1 MIFFNLGLVYNYFFK
16 LTIGLHVGCQ
26 KNISASMLKTL
37 SYFKHMVAPTL
48 IKDILHQCNRVIAAA
63 YGSHVGM
70 TCLPDLVIIAK
81 DCENRAAGIL
91 ILHFAPRTRA
101 WEIGTMAAMN
111 EHDREEMLEILIN
124 GSYDAI
130 RALQARG
137 EFEPKMWLVK
147 RVRDADSIRKKLFSL
162 MGFDAPSSWMER
174 VLSDDGYIPFD
185 PFDTVL
191 MKRVI
196 QA

>member
-1 MIFFNLGLVYNYFFK
+1 MTRTV
-16 LTIGLHVGCQ
+16 
-26 KNISASMLKTL
+26 A
-37 SYFKHMVAPTL
+37 YFKHMVVPAL
-48 IKDILHQCNRVIAAA
+48 IKDILLQCNRVIAAA
-63 YGSHVGM
+63 YGSHLVRM

-81 DCENRAAGIL
+81 DYENQAIGIL

-111 EHDREEMLEILIN
+111 GRDREEMLEILIN

-147 RVRDADSIRKKLFSL
+147 RVRDADSIRKKWFSL
-162 MGFDAPSSWMER
+162 MGFDAPSNWMER
-174 VLSDDGYIPFD
+174 VLSDDGYVPFD
-185 PFDTVL
+185 PFDTLL